1 MSDNNNL
8 PVIKCESVFKIF
20 GNNAKRLLENSNG
33 NVDAKTFQ
41 EAGCIVG
48 VNNASF
54 DVKKG
59 EMLVVMGLSG
69 SGKSTLLRCIS
80 RLTDATAGKIFID
93 GDDLLSMN
101 SKELIELRRNKMGMV
116 FQNFALLPHKT
127 VLENIAF
134 PLQIKGTNTN
144 ESIAKAMEMVE
155 LVGLK
160 GRENYFP
167 RELSGGQQQRV
178 GIARSLAVEPD
189 IWFLDEPFSALDP
202 LIRKEMQDEFLR
214 LQGVL
219 KKTIM
224 FVTHD
229 FDEALRLA
237 DRIAIM
243 KDGIIEQLDTPDNI
257 VLNPAT
263 EYVKKF
269 TEDVPRE
276 KVLKIESIMDPID
289 SNASSNIEVSKDA
302 IIETLAESILNSKEI
317 LKVVDANKNN
327 EIVGALNPAKVIK
340 VLFGK

>member
-20 GNNAKRLLENSNG
+20 GNNAKGLLENSNG

-289 SNASSNIEVSKDA
+289 SNASSNIEISKDA

-327 EIVGALNPAKVIK
+327 EIVGSLDPSKVIK

>member
-1 MSDNNNL
+1 MSPTISCN
-8 PVIKCESVFKIF
+8 SVYKIF
-20 GNNAKRLLENSNG
+20 GPNANRLLSESNG
-33 NVDAKTFQ
+33 SVDAKKFQ

-54 DVKKG
+54 DVNKG

-80 RLTDATAGKIFID
+80 RLTDATAGKILID
-93 GDDLLSMN
+93 GDDICLMN
-101 SKELIELRRNKMGMV
+101 NKQLVELRREKMGMV

-127 VLENIAF
+127 VIENIAF
-134 PLQIKGTNTN
+134 PLQVKGISTDN
-144 ESIAKAMEMVE
+144 SMYKALEMVE

-243 KDGIIEQLDTPDNI
+243 KDGIIEQLDTPGNI

-263 EYVKKF
+263 DYVKKF

-276 KVLKIESIMDPID
+276 KVLKIESIMDDQDP
-289 SNASSNIEVSKDA
+289 NASDTLEVSKDD
-302 IIETLAESILNSKEI
+302 IIETVAEKILNSKEI
-317 LKVVDANKNN
+317 IKVTDPKDKS
-327 EIVGALNPAKVIK
+327 IVGSINPSKVIK
-340 VLFGK
+340 VLFGG